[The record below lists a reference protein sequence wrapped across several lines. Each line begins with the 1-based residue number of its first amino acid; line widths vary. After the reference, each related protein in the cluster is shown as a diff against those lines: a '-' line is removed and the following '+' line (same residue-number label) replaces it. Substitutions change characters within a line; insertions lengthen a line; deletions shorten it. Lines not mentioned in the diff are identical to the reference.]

1 MGKKTINQ
9 ENLYEKYHKIRNNF
23 GIKMTGIPLDDDT
36 QDIITFNMQ
45 ESLQSIICYDY
56 EDGKPWHDLTCVMEL
71 IFSEQH
77 WDTENKTTYEQT
89 YKIRYLYD
97 HPWNLFSDFAAL
109 TAEYH
114 CDRMIAVRMDL
125 TAGWFQHDNKD
136 KGICFDD
143 FETFNCTIK
152 HKKHFHPRNPEMPDD

>member
-1 MGKKTINQ
+1 MAIKTFEQ
-9 ENLYEKYHKIRNNF
+9 ENLHCKYHKIRNTY

-89 YKIRYLYD
+89 YKIRYL
-97 HPWNLFSDFAAL
+97 
-109 TAEYH
+109 
-114 CDRMIAVRMDL
+114 
-125 TAGWFQHDNKD
+125 
-136 KGICFDD
+136 
-143 FETFNCTIK
+143 
-152 HKKHFHPRNPEMPDD
+152 

>member
-1 MGKKTINQ
+1 MATKTFSNEDLYGK
-9 ENLYEKYHKIRNNF
+9 YCKIKSTY
-23 GIKMTGIPLDDDT
+23 GIKISGIPLDDET
-36 QDIITFNMQ
+36 QDIITFEMQ

-56 EDGKPWHDLTCVMEL
+56 EDGKPCHDLTCVMEL

-97 HPWNLFSDFAAL
+97 HPWNLFRDFAAL

-136 KGICFDD
+136 KGICFED
-143 FETFNCTIK
+143 FETFNCTII
-152 HKKHFHPRNPEMPDD
+152 HKKHFHPKNPEMTDD